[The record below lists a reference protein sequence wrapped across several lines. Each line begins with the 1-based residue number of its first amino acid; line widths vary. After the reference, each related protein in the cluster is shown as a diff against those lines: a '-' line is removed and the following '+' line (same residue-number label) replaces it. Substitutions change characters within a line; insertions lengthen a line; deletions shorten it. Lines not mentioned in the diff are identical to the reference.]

1 MCQTGGGKLSE
12 QGLSWLG
19 RKTGGGVRGG
29 GQTDGEG
36 EGNAE
41 AASGG
46 DGRMTNLW
54 TVLYFTLGITL
65 TGLMLVLFQ
74 AAVSG

>member
-1 MCQTGGGKLSE
+1 MARQE
-12 QGLSWLG
+12 
-19 RKTGGGVRGG
+19 TGGGVRGG
-29 GQTDGEG
+29 GQADGEG

-54 TVLYFTLGITL
+54 TVLYLLGITL
-65 TGLMLVLFQ
+65 TGLMLVLFKRR
-74 AAVSG
+74 VSG